1 MNKKIAKPLRGSS
14 RRAVVARVTWGIF
27 SAISV
32 GSAKA
37 EIDQE
42 LDQLVVSALRTPH
55 DASSITSTV
64 TVLDPRDLEN
74 RGLYIFREA
83 LNEVP
88 GVISTSTGGQTGALG
103 SLLIRGTN
111 TGYSQMVIDGMR
123 VSDSSSPLGNLLGT
137 SRVYDVGGIEVLRGA
152 QGAIYGGESIGGV
165 LWMETSR
172 GEGSPHGSL
181 FLEAGSF
188 DSFTAAASHQGQVN
202 GLSYFLSATYEETQ
216 NDSPNQEFHQGSV
229 AMRLEK
235 TLGNDTHI
243 GMTYRGVDSY
253 YNNLGN
259 SDDRVDATLVTLYAD
274 RQMTDAWK
282 ARFHAGFQQEFYDSD
297 SQYGNYGTDVR
308 SASISSDHE
317 VTLSDSLLFL
327 AGVYAHRSDFS
338 NTIGTDASRDRYG
351 VHAGFEWKPIDEW
364 TNYASVRWEDYD
376 AYGKETTWRVGSSY
390 EAKKIATIFR
400 GGIGSSFRAPSYLDL
415 FGSSYGSG
423 NPNLKAESA
432 IGWDIGI
439 EQKIS
444 DDYVMILTYF
454 SNELADTIN
463 SFAKPQPINRKGK
476 TPTEGVELALR
487 GSLFRDDVSY
497 RLAYTYL
504 AKSLSDQPRNHMDA
518 SVDWQLNEKLLFGVG
533 VRSLSDHSWGGNDID
548 GYILSR
554 IYGSYQLSEN
564 VKLHAR
570 VENLTNESYLLSD
583 FYGDTIA
590 GSGTGIFGG
599 VTIAW

>member
-1 MNKKIAKPLRGSS
+1 MHKKIVKPQRGLS
-14 RRAVVARVTWGIF
+14 RRAVVARITWGFF
-27 SAISV
+27 STISV
-32 GSAKA
+32 GSVKA
-37 EIDQE
+37 EIDRE
-42 LDQLVVSALRTPH
+42 LEQLVVSALRTPH

-64 TVLDPRDLEN
+64 TVLDPRDLER
-74 RGLYIFREA
+74 RGLLSLRDA

-123 VSDSSSPLGNLLGT
+123 VSDASNPLGNILGT
-137 SRVYDVGGIEVLRGA
+137 SRVYDLGGIEVLRGA

-165 LWMETSR
+165 LWMETTR
-172 GEGSPHGSL
+172 GEGDPQWSL

-188 DSFTAAASHQGQVN
+188 DSYTAAASHQGKVN
-202 GLSYFLSATYEETQ
+202 GLSYFLSATYEETN
-216 NDSPNQEFHQGSV
+216 NDAPNQDFHQGSL

-235 TLGNDTHI
+235 SLGDNAHI
-243 GMTYRGVDSY
+243 GMTYRGVDSFF
-253 YNNLGN
+253 NNLGN
-259 SDDRVDATLVTLYAD
+259 SDDRVDASLVTLYAD

-297 SQYGNYGTDVR
+297 SSFGNYGTDVR
-308 SASISSDHE
+308 AASISTDHE
-317 VTLSDSLLFL
+317 VAVTDSLLFL
-327 AGVYAHRSDFS
+327 TGVYAQRSDFK

-351 VHAGFEWKPIDEW
+351 VHAGLEWKTTKDW
-364 TNYASVRWEDYD
+364 TNYVSARWEDYD

-390 EAKKIATIFR
+390 DAKKINTIFR

-415 FGSSYGSG
+415 FGSSFGLG
-423 NPNLKAESA
+423 NPDLKAESA

-439 EQKIS
+439 EHKIS
-444 DDYVMILTYF
+444 NDHTVIVTYF
-454 SNELADTIN
+454 SNEITDTIN
-463 SFAKPQPINRKGK
+463 SFAKPKPINRKGD
-476 TPTEGVELALR
+476 TPTEGIELAMR
-487 GSLFRDDVSY
+487 GLLFRDDVNY

-504 AKSLSDQPRNHMDA
+504 AETLSEQPRNHLDA
-518 SVDWQLNEKLLFGVG
+518 SVDWQLSEKLLFGAG
-533 VRSLSDHSWGGNDID
+533 LRLLSDHSWGGNDID
-548 GYILSR
+548 GYLLSR

-570 VENLTNESYLLSD
+570 VENLTNEHYLLSD
-583 FYGDTIA
+583 FYGDAIA
-590 GSGTGIFGG
+590 GSGTGIYGG